1 MQFKANDGS
10 MHPSQMKAYEA
21 GQKPAAPA
29 MPGGDPGQGQAQ
41 PKSIQDDP
49 KAMGLVNQ
57 LQQMGYTGDDVEQA
71 MMGAGQGAPGMD
83 QGKEAAQAAPLQI
96 PGM

>member
-10 MHPSQMKAYEA
+10 MHPSQMKAYDA
-21 GQKPAAPA
+21 SQKPAAKP
-29 MPGGDPGQGQAQ
+29 MPDHGGDA

-57 LQQMGYTGDDVEQA
+57 LAQMGYSGDDVAQA
-71 MMGAGQGAPGMD
+71 MDQAGGGGMGMD
-83 QGKEAAQAAPLQI
+83 SGKEATQAAPLQI